1 MNFKGLMLYLK
12 YSTVLC
18 VASGPLNMMYCEK
31 VFKELH
37 NYISATIDLES
48 VLLTSIAIYSD

>member
-1 MNFKGLMLYLK
+1 
-12 YSTVLC
+12 
-18 VASGPLNMMYCEK
+18 MMYCEK

-48 VLLTSIAIYSD
+48 VLLTSIAIYSDWQDALSVHVAGSPLHSTASETA